1 MRLPRIAWGV
11 ALVLVLLLSLLA
23 SAPARMLSLV
33 LPGEQVLMSGL
44 AGTLWQ
50 GSASRC
56 MLRLPQGYLHL
67 GAVKWSLHPLSL
79 LTLAPR
85 LTLSSEWGSQ
95 SISGELALR
104 GARDIDIVEL
114 DARVDADLLRQ
125 FAPVSLAGS
134 FSLQLARVQIRDGL
148 PYGGEGRVVWQDGSW
163 QSPRGPVQLG
173 TYALDF
179 DQPPGEALVGEVV
192 TLAGPL
198 EAEGRLQLG
207 GRKYSLDVLVSSPAR
222 LDKQLEQAL
231 SLMATPEAGGFRIAL
246 AGDLQ

>member
-1 MRLPRIAWGV
+1 MRSSRITWV
-11 ALVLVLLLSLLA
+11 VVLVLVLLCSLLA

-56 MLRLPQGYLHL
+56 LLRLPQGYLHL
-67 GAVKWSLHPLSL
+67 GAVKWSLQPLSL

-104 GARDIDIVEL
+104 GSRDIDIVEL
-114 DARVDADLLRQ
+114 DGRIDADLLRQ
-125 FAPVSLAGS
+125 FAPVALAGS
-134 FSLQLARVQIRDGL
+134 FFLQLARLQMRDGL

-179 DQPPGEALVGEVV
+179 NQPPGEALLGEVL

-198 EAEGRLQLG
+198 EAEGRLQLE
-207 GRKYSLDVLVSSPAR
+207 GRKYSLDILVSSPER
-222 LDKQLEQAL
+222 LDEQLQQAL
-231 SLMATPEAGGFRIAL
+231 SLMAAPEAGGFRIAL
-246 AGDLQ
+246 AGDL